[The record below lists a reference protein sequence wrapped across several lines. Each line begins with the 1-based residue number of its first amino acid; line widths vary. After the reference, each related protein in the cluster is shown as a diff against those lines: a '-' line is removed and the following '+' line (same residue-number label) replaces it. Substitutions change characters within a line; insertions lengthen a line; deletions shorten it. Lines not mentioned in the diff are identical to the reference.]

1 MKTIRILS
9 LILALLL
16 LAMPLVSCKEEE
28 NPTSDQDQNVGET
41 EQTGE
46 DTPAEEQ
53 IKKITLVNKGVS
65 HYDLVYDYKN
75 VGEQTRGAIKAL
87 EDAYKTFLGCE
98 LTVRE
103 CFSDRPDADDDVVKD
118 KEILIGL
125 TTRPESQK
133 AMEGKRT
140 KDFSITIDGEKLVIA
155 GGSDEALMTAVTRF
169 LTAFVYE
176 QGDKIQVQAGKVMSL
191 VVDETTAAE
200 QTMVGRYSFSKTVVG
215 NARMDSYQIVYAKNG
230 SALAGYKDF
239 ADKVKSHI
247 FSEAGYEIGI
257 CTDGNEDGIDYKI
270 LVGDTLFTDQGVIDA
285 VGDNDY
291 YIALQKTETGA
302 NLIIHYG
309 ELAADAA
316 WAAFAELFPASAE
329 PIEIV
334 YNEEGVL
341 KTNMQ

>member
-16 LAMPLVSCKEEE
+16 LAMPLVSCKEEPD
-28 NPTSDQDQNVGET
+28 PTPSQDQPAVDT
-41 EQTGE
+41 EQNGE
-46 DTPAEEQ
+46 GTPVEEQ
-53 IKKITLVNKGVS
+53 IKKITLVDKGVS

-103 CFSDRPDADDDVVKD
+103 CFSDRPDADDDIVKD

-140 KDFSITIDGEKLVIA
+140 KDFSLTIDGDKLVIA

-176 QGDKIQVQAGKVMSL
+176 QGDKIQVQSGKVMSL
-191 VVDETTAAE
+191 VVDEKTASE
-200 QTMVGRYSFSKTVVG
+200 QAMVGRYSFSKTVIG
-215 NARMDSYQIVYAKNG
+215 NARLDSYQIVYAKDG
-230 SALAGYKDF
+230 SDLANYRDF
-239 ADKVKSHI
+239 ATKVQSRV
-247 FSEAGYEIGI
+247 FSEAGFEIDV
-257 CTDGNEDGIDYKI
+257 CTDGNVEGIDYKI
-270 LVGDTLFTDQGVIDA
+270 LVGDTTFTDQSVIDA

-302 NLIIHYG
+302 NFIIHYG

-316 WAAFAELFPASAE
+316 WAAFEELFPAVPE